1 MPYATPITK
10 PVDKPLAE
18 GFVLVYT
25 EPTKP
30 TWDPMFLTLLDAG
43 VVALFFSDD
52 NQVFG
57 KGVGFDMDS
66 YYLTGTYRIIPEA
79 DGDASLQKIVITG
92 EADSFIEGDGEQ
104 EHVSLTESYLSIQD
118 QNGKTLM
125 STDFTLFKRFDK
137 STVIKK
143 NLTAEEMAKAKASFV
158 RQ

>member
-1 MPYATPITK
+1 
-10 PVDKPLAE
+10 
-18 GFVLVYT
+18 
-25 EPTKP
+25 
-30 TWDPMFLTLLDAG
+30 
-43 VVALFFSDD
+43 
-52 NQVFG
+52 VFG

-92 EADSFIEGDGEQ
+92 EAVSFIEGDGEQ